1 MVSSVDAVVVALFVL
16 LLTLLVPVWAIWKSP
31 GAFWSGAL
39 GEPAASSAWA
49 AHLRSARV
57 HFMDSL
63 WLRDEAYVNLDGEG
77 LDLADEFLRDALH
90 RLGGLAGAW

>member
-16 LLTLLVPVWAIWKSP
+16 LLTLLVPVWAIVKSP

-39 GEPAASSAWA
+39 GGPAVLSAWA
-49 AHLRSARV
+49 AYMRSARIN
-57 HFMDSL
+57 FMDSL
-63 WLRDEAYVNLDGEG
+63 RLREEAYVNLDGEG